1 MILVPAV
8 LDSLSTLKDGTIKLV
23 FETQELLPDK
33 VGELFGYRNKMGY
46 LAFKPELF
54 QKDEIEIF
62 EKLKAD
68 EFEGSKSPSQ
78 RMRNVLYR
86 IWEQNP
92 DGYKDFNLYYQFRM
106 NQIIE
111 KLKEKLT

>member
-1 MILVPAV
+1 MILIPSI

-23 FETQELLPDK
+23 FETQELTPEK

-54 QKDEIEIF
+54 QKDEVEIF
-62 EKLKAD
+62 DKLKAD

-78 RMRNVLYR
+78 RMRNVFYVL
-86 IWEQNP
+86 WQKQPE
-92 DGYKDFNLYYQFRM
+92 GYADFNLYYQFRM